1 MKVLVTGAAGFTG
14 MQMMEYLSLQEG
26 VTPVGLIHRE
36 TPETKSG
43 RGSFEIADL
52 LLRDDL
58 KTVIRQIVPDAVIHL
73 AGLTRG
79 SADALFAANVT
90 GTGNLLDAV
99 VAVNPDCRILVISSS
114 AVYGYAGEY
123 SISETT
129 PLNPVSEYGR
139 SKAEQEKISLDFV
152 QKGAAIAI
160 VRPFNLAGPGQTDS
174 FVCSRIVNQ
183 IVEIER
189 GERDFLELWET
200 TSSRDLIDVRDAVH
214 GYWALVSHADFSSD
228 CSGKVFNLG
237 SGRAYR
243 ISAIIDLIESIT
255 GKHYSIHLPKT
266 PPVVTIP
273 SQQSDNSRISALTG
287 WKPVISLSD
296 TLRDMLEA
304 ARKKRA

>member
-14 MQMMEYLSLQEG
+14 MQMMDYLSQQEG
-26 VTPVGLIHRE
+26 VTPVGLIRRE
-36 TPETKSG
+36 TPRTKSD
-43 RGSFEIADL
+43 RDSFKIADL

-79 SADALFAANVT
+79 STDALFAANVT
-90 GTGNLLDAV
+90 GTKNLFDAV

-114 AVYGYAGEY
+114 AVYGYAGELP
-123 SISETT
+123 ISETT
-129 PLNPVSEYGR
+129 PLNPVSEYGI
-139 SKAEQEKISLDFV
+139 SKTEQEKISLDFI

-174 FVCSRIVNQ
+174 FVCGRIVNQ

-200 TSSRDLIDVRDAVH
+200 TSLRDLIDVRDAVK
-214 GYWALVSHADFSSD
+214 GYWALVSHADFSTD
-228 CSGKVFNLG
+228 YSGKVFNLG

-243 ISAIIDLIESIT
+243 ISVIIDLIESIT
-255 GKHYSIHLPKT
+255 GKNYSLHLPEA
-266 PPVVTIP
+266 PPAITIP
-273 SQQSDNSRISALTG
+273 TQQSDNARITALTG
-287 WKPVISLSD
+287 WKPVIPLRD
-296 TLRDMLEA
+296 TLRDMLDA
-304 ARKKRA
+304 ARKKRD